1 MPSKRPA
8 AFFEPLES
16 RILCASES
24 PFKGTPIAVPG
35 TIEAE
40 NFDKGGEGVAYH
52 DNGVT
57 NLGNAYRTTE
67 GVDITT
73 GGSNGFHVEFAQ
85 AGEWLQYTV
94 NVTNPGTYQITF
106 AVSSLAHSGQFHLN
120 VDGSDKTGKLNL
132 PKTGSATNWVNVTK
146 TGVSLAGGTHTLRL
160 SFDSGNNGSPDI
172 GNIDFIKF
180 TKTGSGTSDNGFH
193 PKPLNWKQVASN
205 PVDRE
210 EAESFVYNGKLYAL
224 GGYRDDF
231 TATTQV
237 DVYDPKANKW
247 TRIKDMPYKV
257 THAAVAPDPDG
268 HTFWFVG
275 GFIGDIKHDS
285 KGKVID
291 SPATNIVYKY
301 NAATQTWTK
310 AQALPSARGA
320 GGAGIVNGKLYIF
333 GGFSTTQNKD
343 VSESYVLDLSN
354 QSAGWKPVANLPNSR
369 NHLGGI
375 VVNGMI
381 YAIGGQHQIQ
391 DQSAMVNE
399 VDRYDPVTNKWTKV
413 ASLPVNLSHYNASTV
428 LYNRYIITVGGENPH
443 NVPKPYVFAYDTVM
457 NKWASLT
464 NLPDPRRAGVAGV
477 IGNLLIQSTGFD
489 GPQKET
495 ATTYEADLSN
505 VFV

>member
-1 MPSKRPA
+1 VLSRRPA

-24 PFKGTPIAVPG
+24 PFKGSPIAIPG

-52 DNGVT
+52 DT
-57 NLGNAYRTTE
+57 TAANLGKKYRTTE
-67 GVDITT
+67 GVDIEA
-73 GGSNGFHVEFAQ
+73 GGSNGFHIAYVA

-94 NVTNPGTYQITF
+94 NVTTPGSYAIAF
-106 AVSSLAHSGQFHLN
+106 AVASPTHGGTFHLN
-120 VDGSDKTGKLNL
+120 FDGVNKTGALDL
-132 PKTGSATNWVNVTK
+132 PGTAGTTNWTTVTK
-146 TGVSLAGGTHTLRL
+146 TNVSLSGGTHILRL
-160 SFDSGNNGSPDI
+160 MFDSTNKASEDV
-172 GNIDFIKF
+172 GNIDSIKF

-193 PKPLNWKQVASN
+193 PNPLHWKQVASN
-205 PVDRE
+205 PVNRE

-237 DVYDPKANKW
+237 DVYDPKSNKW
-247 TRIKDMPYKV
+247 TRIKDMPYKA

-268 HTFWFVG
+268 HDFWFVG

-310 AQALPSARGA
+310 EQSLPSARGA

-354 QSAGWKPVANLPNSR
+354 QAAGWKPVANLPNSR

-381 YAIGGQHQIQ
+381 YAIGGQHHIQ

-399 VDRYDPVTNKWTKV
+399 VDRYDPATNKWTKV

-464 NLPDPRRAGVAGV
+464 SLPNPRRAGVAGV

-505 VFV
+505 VFT